1 MLGGA
6 ASLVNYIDVDTT
18 WIPTYLQQKPEGVFR
33 NPISGSAFGLIGHK
47 ATLSIPD
54 STSDNRQQVAISAH
68 IDALQSPDGLE
79 TWLPLRAR
87 IWGNKAC

>member
-54 STSDNRQQVAISAH
+54 STSDNRQQ
-68 IDALQSPDGLE
+68 SPDGLE